1 MLGESERVNEG
12 KRVNERGGKSKV
24 PVKRRAESSLRAMRV
39 IKVVVGRAR
48 EGDKGRDKRRR
59 GLV

>member
-1 MLGESERVNEG
+1 MKKSER
-12 KRVNERGGKSKV
+12 ERRPARAGAGWLNKSKV